1 MNTESIQQL
10 IEAEAKKLAA
20 RQTPE
25 AEKVKHLAVGSEER
39 RRRFDEI
46 ADRIVREDH
55 ELLVEL
61 AKR

>member
-1 MNTESIQQL
+1 MANVTEAP
-10 IEAEAKKLAA
+10 IESA
-20 RQTPE
+20 RPVRNE